1 MNLNALCTCVYCYSK
16 HYFINSYR
24 AADEDDFSF
33 LPPGEERKIEH
44 KETKER
50 AKQAIL
56 AVYNEIQMQE
66 EEEEQ
71 PPTCMEKLCK
81 RKPREP
87 KEEEEEEEDNTKL
100 SPQMEKADS
109 QGTSMIKKVFFPAMP
124 SLLQDLWVYLE
135 MIISFFAFAFGFVSY
150 STGVGTQ
157 RTFNILYLSL
167 AVLSTVL
174 ALIDA
179 FIYIFQL
186 GSCARLFKYL
196 YKKYK
201 ERRRRRQQNQEGDTE
216 NLNEERREGNEQ
228 QSNKVCGCIPRM
240 PEVWLSRFNQFFEL
254 GRNVVSE
261 LLLYPLLICDMFD
274 FVALGGRDPEDATD
288 RVNFGLF
295 CIGGFYLVLSV
306 YIMRMFT
313 IIGTMVSLMRL
324 PLDTADGGKKQYINL
339 MVRFCIHAVCQIL
352 VHLLAVLAVAAK
364 IRNENPETLDDED
377 PINISPFLWA
387 VIFLGWIVPLA
398 GVITFFTVNYYWT
411 KEFSISFWVDMISL
425 LQGQGFAEAVFGGEG
440 VSATQEAAEMLAG
453 DAVDPDEPVTIS
465 QEAKEKTLDFVE
477 KSGLKEVKKQLRKF
491 KSPSFF
497 VKLFHPLKL
506 PLLSLTGLFYDCC
519 LIAFGASIVLTTRDG
534 NIQLAIPDDHL
545 LFATFAIVMTC
556 IVIANLQILIVIN
569 VGFLVIF
576 FLTLVATIYI
586 LIALPFIIFIYIP
599 ISCILG
605 TAVCFRS
612 LSRAMNIFKPTGMK
626 PQHTHL
632 KLTKRDKSMIKALY
646 QDNLF

>member
-1 MNLNALCTCVYCYSK
+1 
-16 HYFINSYR
+16 
-24 AADEDDFSF
+24 
-33 LPPGEERKIEH
+33 
-44 KETKER
+44 
-50 AKQAIL
+50 
-56 AVYNEIQMQE
+56 MQE
-66 EEEEQ
+66 EEEER
-71 PPTCMEKLCK
+71 PPTCMERLCK
-81 RKPREP
+81 RKPKEP
-87 KEEEEEEEDNTKL
+87 EEEKKEEEEDETKL
-100 SPQMEKADS
+100 SPQMQKADS

-135 MIISFFAFAFGFVSY
+135 MIISFFAFAFGFVGY

-157 RTFNILYLSL
+157 RTFNIFYLSL
-167 AVLSTVL
+167 AILSTIL

-201 ERRRRRQQNQEGDTE
+201 ERRRRRQQNQKGDTE
-216 NLNEERREGNEQ
+216 NLNEERQEKNEQ
-228 QSNKVCGCIPRM
+228 QSNKVCGCIPRL

-261 LLLYPLLICDMFD
+261 LLLYPLLICDLFD
-274 FVALGGRDPEDATD
+274 FVALGGRDPDNDTD

-295 CIGGFYLVLSV
+295 CVGSFYLILSV

-324 PLDTADGGKKQYINL
+324 PLGKEDGGKKQYISL
-339 MVRFCIHAVCQIL
+339 MIRFCIHAVCQIF
-352 VHLLAVLAVAAK
+352 VHLLAVVAVAAK
-364 IRNENPETLDDED
+364 IRNENPNTLDDGD
-377 PINISPFLWA
+377 TINISPFLWA

-411 KEFSISFWVDMISL
+411 KEFSIGFWVDMISL

-440 VSATQEAAEMLAG
+440 VSATKEAAEQLAG
-453 DAVDPDEPVTIS
+453 GGEEDPDEPVTIS
-465 QEAKEKTLDFVE
+465 QEAKERTLDFVE

-519 LIAFGASIVLTTRDG
+519 LIAFGASMVLTRQNG
-534 NIQLAIPDDHL
+534 NIRLAILDDNL
-545 LFATFAIVMTC
+545 LFAVFAIVMTC

-569 VGFLVIF
+569 VGFIIIF
-576 FLTLVATIYI
+576 FLTLAGII
-586 LIALPFIIFIYIP
+586 LVLVTLPFIIGIYLP
-599 ISCILG
+599 IACVIG
-605 TAVCFRS
+605 TGLCFRS
-612 LSRAMNIFKPTGMK
+612 LSRATNVFKPAGIK
-626 PQHTHL
+626 PRHTHL
-632 KLTKRDKSMIKALY
+632 KLTKRDKSMIRTLY
-646 QDNLF
+646 EDNLF